1 MPETK
6 DNDFSAFDNA
16 VKQEDDFS
24 AFDNAVKKKESS
36 VESPTGSADISQS
49 SSPSQSQEEIPTVQ
63 ITDGEIDASPLNRPS
78 TMPFGVKMDD
88 EGKIMAD
95 TRTVNPATR
104 ENAIKAVGKLN
115 IQKRAE
121 LLKNAAAKTFQENP
135 ELFSDTKN
143 RDIYIKRAAQ
153 NYHGDDYFKVLA
165 ALMEADPRSTP
176 EGMNK
181 AMQDAWGEKLDPT
194 GGFATGAIE
203 GAVEGIPHGLEQISN
218 ATKSF
223 SDIRTPANLA
233 TALTGQ
239 AAGVVQTFMGAAN
252 LFVPELAAFTIGSKG
267 AEEKYPGASN
277 ILAPVNALIT
287 KHYQD
292 KGEDVPELA
301 SNMGVLADLVL
312 PILLGVG
319 GKKIAKKFEGK
330 PITPELVEEAI
341 KETPKE
347 EIDAAIEKF
356 SDDSGELFKQND
368 VAMEEA
374 NNLSSQA
381 ETLTADLEKAK
392 GTPAEPIIAK
402 KIEELNAK
410 VDEIHATEAEKQS
423 AEAHTLST
431 LDHLQQQK
439 SQLESTKE
447 SLSPEGKAALEPEIK
462 KVDDMIKEIS
472 PKEEAK
478 EVVPDNEVKED
489 VIKDDDGSPTTFYHA
504 TNRSGLTEL
513 EPSSAQQFGKG
524 VYFGSSKDAVSDL
537 GDNIFEVHLPNKLL
551 EAGSREYSEIK
562 MDVEEKTGISEESDR
577 FPLEKVND
585 EIKRRGYKGVVM
597 DNDLYGG
604 KEAMIFDGKDIVYKK
619 KPGEIEAPESDFP
632 EHTNPKDVPD
642 FTEEEIS
649 SAYESRDKEI
659 KGGQLSYKEQFIHDN
674 FPRMTKEDFMH
685 YGDRNW
691 IVKGEAKK
699 GGTLRKMA
707 LQYFS
712 KKALPLDVQ
721 AQQMSEAAGIELT
734 PQDFVDYVMRRE
746 LEPEAFKKKTQTQI
760 LNDAAEIPIDAAKEI
775 EAFAKLGQDY
785 TTIESVEAARGFPL
799 SDAEADLII
808 DYLKNKGNE
817 KTAKAGATESVQAPN
832 EPIAESKGVE
842 AIKEPTETSGTGDF
856 TKINDEL
863 ISKTDAK
870 ENGTSAAE
878 SGSKEGI
885 VKEGEGGLRIRND
898 ESPKEAGK
906 DKILEDDSVY
916 GIKNEKTRAENKYLG
931 LPDNTNLTES
941 QKRDINTVQENAK
954 KYSGDVEGLVES
966 ALAEKRPLNAEELSA
981 ILDYK
986 IKIANKLRKANDEYL
1001 EAVKDGKE
1009 AKGKEAEVELL
1020 TSKFKKAND
1029 ALVVSGYEQG
1039 LAFRIRQVMKKADY
1053 SLAESVRQFEVA
1065 SKGKLIPEAV
1075 KQRFAEIEKQ
1085 IEEGNK
1091 KYDDLLEK
1099 HNQLVAEIA
1108 VKNIRKSIERETG
1121 SRTEGAKKAS
1131 GDRLRKLAD
1140 KIESGKINKLGG
1152 FKSSTGFDAIWD
1164 GSLKIVAE
1172 SIRAGAKVIDAIEAG
1187 LKYVRSTDWYKELTN
1202 KEDFDKKFG
1211 DHLTKELQTG
1221 EYEKPYLTEDN
1232 VLKVPHQLIRDLVEQ
1247 GVKDADDLVSKIHA
1261 IIKDDLP
1268 DVTESQI
1275 KETITGY
1282 GKTVNPTKEAIEIEI
1297 RKLKREGRLELGL
1310 DDAKAGKGVK
1320 RSGLQ
1325 RDKPSDYERDL
1336 QKKINEVLKE
1346 YPQDQAELAKKW
1358 ATALDRHKSNL
1369 KNSIADIEKR
1379 ISDIKSGKEEPKA
1392 EKKKGYS
1399 LDQEA
1404 KDLTIKRDEARAQLQ
1419 ELEGK
1424 PELSDEQKVKNA
1436 ISAAKRSME
1445 DYQHKLDQL
1454 RAGEKPTPKPKN
1466 TAPET
1471 PDLLEAR
1478 RKRDEARAQ
1487 YKLLLDESGS
1497 AEVSRIEMYNKR
1509 VAEKIADLEKQ
1520 KASGNYET
1528 SEIKDPIEFTHDML
1542 KEKAKLEALQFERD
1556 IAIEKEKQRNRSMS
1570 QRVSDFFLDVLS
1582 LPKSLMASADFSA
1595 PLRQGAILSARNP
1608 KAALSATVEMFKQ
1621 AFSEKAQKQWL
1632 AELHASDVYHY
1643 MKAADL
1649 YLSEPTV
1656 RLAAKEEAFISNI
1669 AGKIPG
1675 WGRVVK
1681 GSERAYTGY
1690 LNKLRADVFSQFY
1703 DAAVRDGL
1711 HGKELSENLKS
1722 YAKFVN
1728 NATGRGHL
1736 GKLELA
1742 SNLMNAT
1749 MFSPRYVASRFNL
1762 LANPKMYYDMPPRVR
1777 MEALKSMGTYIGV
1790 GMATLAIAKAAGL
1803 SVEIDPRNTDFGK
1816 IKVDNTRYDIWAG
1829 FQQWVR
1835 LFAQLATN
1843 EVKKSD
1849 GTIKE
1854 LGEGYKADDRLDLLG
1869 KFARSKASPALA
1881 ITMDMLSGKDM
1892 GGSKVTPLSEA
1903 TRSVAPLY
1911 LQDMYNI
1918 YKEEGASSALIS
1930 AAPAIFGVGVQ
1941 TYDNKKSHKM
1951 TKEELLDLAEKR
1963 KNGPEPKT
1971 PEEKHKLKEDKDQ
1984 KEAEIKKQFEDA
1996 GIPYVPPTKAKK
2008 KSSISSFFKTGL

>member
-1 MPETK
+1 MSWTPPEDAEVVKSNWTPPE
-6 DNDFSAFDNA
+6 DA
-16 VKQEDDFS
+16 VPIDS
-24 AFDNAVKKKESS
+24 KKKESS

-63 ITDGEIDASPLNRPS
+63 ITDGEIDSSPLNRPS

-95 TRTVNPATR
+95 TRAVNPATR

-135 ELFSDTKN
+135 ELFSDAKN

-223 SDIRTPANLA
+223 SDIKTPADLA

-381 ETLTADLEKAK
+381 ETLMADLEKVK
-392 GTPAEPIIAK
+392 GTPAEGPIAK

-410 VDEIHATEAEKQS
+410 VDEIHATEADKQS

-447 SLSPEGKAALEPEIK
+447 SLSPEGKAALDPEIK

-472 PKEEAK
+472 PKEETK
-478 EVVPDNEVKED
+478 EVVPDNEVAETPEDKAQPTIPEEHKEVNMLAD
-489 VIKDDDGSPTTFYHA
+489 IFNSMSAKMHRKDPAKGNSI
-504 TNRSGLTEL
+504 LT
-513 EPSSAQQFGKG
+513 
-524 VYFGSSKDAVSDL
+524 
-537 GDNIFEVHLPNKLL
+537 KL
-551 EAGSREYSEIK
+551 K
-562 MDVEEKTGISEESDR
+562 EK
-577 FPLEKVND
+577 
-585 EIKRRGYKGVVM
+585 
-597 DNDLYGG
+597 
-604 KEAMIFDGKDIVYKK
+604 
-619 KPGEIEAPESDFP
+619 
-632 EHTNPKDVPD
+632 
-642 FTEEEIS
+642 
-649 SAYESRDKEI
+649 
-659 KGGQLSYKEQFIHDN
+659 
-674 FPRMTKEDFMH
+674 
-685 YGDRNW
+685 
-691 IVKGEAKK
+691 
-699 GGTLRKMA
+699 
-707 LQYFS
+707 
-712 KKALPLDVQ
+712 
-721 AQQMSEAAGIELT
+721 
-734 PQDFVDYVMRRE
+734 
-746 LEPEAFKKKTQTQI
+746 
-760 LNDAAEIPIDAAKEI
+760 AAEIPGMEVVIKP
-775 EAFAKLGQDY
+775 
-785 TTIESVEAARGFPL
+785 ARGRNKVVLEYNGKKINRLDIRTADSEGSKKPLTNEEEKKAINHTPADTREAVLQYFIKGGKISKENFDKEVFNSGTTEHSERMWAIDHEDNSGLSKRSNNNIDDIVQHIAEVMHQDFQNDKFATEVRNDVIDVL
-799 SDAEADLII
+799 SDHSGKKSMFDELTGKEDKAYQDAFREKRGEAITELDLPEDIAEGFSDEEIVNLLFDKRERTII
-808 DYLKNKGNE
+808 DGLNEIKNDDAVVEDVLNNYADENGNIDFKKLDEDIKSGKYELPEEVKKQIGYEE
-817 KTAKAGATESVQAPN
+817 KTNTSTDSQGAVRGEETKGKQTEDQT
-832 EPIAESKGVE
+832 GD
-842 AIKEPTETSGTGDF
+842 TGDF

-885 VKEGEGGLRIRND
+885 VKEGESGVRIRND
-898 ESPKEAGK
+898 EQIKEAGK
-906 DKILEDDSVY
+906 DKILEGDSVY

-966 ALAEKRPLNAEELSA
+966 TLAEKRPLNAEELSA

-1009 AKGKEAEVELL
+1009 AKGKDAEVELL

-1065 SKGKLIPEAV
+1065 SKGKPIPEAV

-1172 SIRAGAKVIDAIEAG
+1172 SIRAGAKVVDAIEAG

-1232 VLKVPHQLIRDLVEQ
+1232 ILKVPHQLIRDLVEQ

-1268 DVTESQI
+1268 DVTDVQI
-1275 KETITGY
+1275 KESITGY

-1310 DDAKAGKGVK
+1310 DDAKAGRGVK

-1346 YPQDQAELAKKW
+1346 YPQDQAELTKKW

-1570 QRVSDFFLDVLS
+1570 QRVSDFFLDILS

-1608 KAALSATVEMFKQ
+1608 KVALSATVEMFKQ

-1736 GKLELA
+1736 GKLEMA

-1881 ITMDMLSGKDM
+1881 ITMNMLSGKDM

-1903 TRSVAPLY
+1903 TRSVIPLY
-1911 LQDMYNI
+1911 IQDMRNI

-1941 TYDNKKSHKM
+1941 TYDNKKAPKM

-1971 PEEKHKLKEDKDQ
+1971 PEEKHKLKEDKEQ